1 MRSTVWKI
9 SKFSDP
15 CALMPSEVLHEFFMI
30 QLRKVNSNPAVPI
43 CSGNMLL
50 TNFYR
55 DFY

>member
-1 MRSTVWKI
+1 MLSTVWKI

-15 CALMPSEVLHEFFMI
+15 CALVPSEVLHEFFMI